1 MEKKEDNKTR
11 SFTNDLDRNFDDD
24 HDPDFDL
31 DEYIRRQSQ
40 PTAQMPIQEETKDPD
55 RYLFK
60 NAVLIFIV
68 FAAAFLW
75 FNNWSDSESWAYFF
89 GGDNQSTQVTAEA
102 PGFGQPEISIPEPPQ
117 VPSVPGVEAPPAP
130 PASSLDMTITEYL
143 SVLQDRGYLG
153 NEISGFSARQ
163 LYDANVPVSY
173 LDELQNADFLENLSF
188 VYITNYF
195 QNQIP
200 LTYLENL
207 RDAGVYEN
215 LSFVDV
221 TAFYNDNIPTEYL
234 VTLNEAGYLEDLS
247 FVYVTNFYNAGVT
260 VEFLDQLKEQGLY
273 EDLNFLDIVDLYQR
287 ENSEQ

>member
-1 MEKKEDNKTR
+1 MGKKEDHKTR
-11 SFTNDLDRNFDDD
+11 SFTNDLDHNFDDD

-31 DEYIRRQSQ
+31 DEYIRRQSE
-40 PTAQMPIQEETKDPD
+40 PTSHMPLQEETKDPD
-55 RYLFK
+55 SYLFK
-60 NAVLIFIV
+60 NAILIFIV

-75 FNNWSDSESWAYFF
+75 FNSWSDTESWRYIF
-89 GGDNQSTQVTAEA
+89 GGGDQTTEVTAGA
-102 PGFGQPEISIPEPPQ
+102 PGVGQLDISIPQPPQ
-117 VPSVPGVEAPPAP
+117 VPPVPGVEVPPAP
-130 PASSLDMTITEYL
+130 PAPSLDMTITEYL

-153 NEISGFSARQ
+153 DEISGFSARQ

-173 LDELQNADFLENLSF
+173 LDELQNAGFLEDLSF
-188 VYITNYF
+188 VYISNYY

-200 LTYLENL
+200 LPYLKSL
-207 RDAGVYEN
+207 QDAGVYEE

-221 TAFYNDNIPTEYL
+221 TAFYNDDIPVEYL

-287 ENSEQ
+287 ENSDD

>member
-1 MEKKEDNKTR
+1 MGKKEDHKTR
-11 SFTNDLDRNFDDD
+11 SFTNDLDRSFDDD

-40 PTAQMPIQEETKDPD
+40 PTGQMPLPEETKDPD
-55 RYLFK
+55 RYFFK
-60 NAVLIFIV
+60 NAILVFIV

-75 FNNWSDSESWAYFF
+75 LNSWSEAESWAYIF
-89 GGDNQSTQVTAEA
+89 GGNEQTTEVTAGA
-102 PGFGQPEISIPEPPQ
+102 PGVDQLDVSIPQPPQ
-117 VPSVPGVEAPPAP
+117 IPSVPGVEAPPAP
-130 PASSLDMTITEYL
+130 PTASLDMTITEYL

-153 NEISGFSARQ
+153 DEISGFSARQ

-173 LDELQNADFLENLSF
+173 LDELQDAGFLENLSF

-200 LTYLENL
+200 LSYLESL
-207 RDAGVYEN
+207 QDAGVYES

-221 TAFYNDNIPTEYL
+221 TAFYNDDIPVDYL
-234 VTLNEAGYLEDLS
+234 VSLNEAGYLEDLS
-247 FVYVTNFYNAGVT
+247 FVYVTNFFNAGVT

-273 EDLNFLDIVDLYQR
+273 DDLNFLDIVDLYQR
-287 ENSEQ
+287 ENSDS